1 MDAPSAP
8 SRFRPSPREF
18 RRDQGYEAFARRAV
32 PRGAPH
38 TGRPHDHHRTALP
51 PVVRTWP
58 EQGAVL
64 RALAR
69 LTDGPP
75 LAPRPPAPAGGAALP
90 GPAGRPLATLCP
102 DGEPVAAALL
112 TALAETAARLTGVRR
127 EWLPRTAAAEPGT
140 EGRGFLRARAAL
152 VERTVLRPHWPL
164 FGGLFTALGVPGDA
178 LARYTERLPALT
190 RRPDQL
196 LHTELHRGTVL
207 ITGGDC
213 GPDNGR
219 GPGADNGRDSGPDTG
234 HSSGPDTA
242 RDAGPDT
249 GQGAP
254 RPVLVGWEAAAWGD
268 PLHELATHLV
278 RMRYPDAQRG
288 AVTEAWAAA
297 LAAAR
302 PAAVHGLARDLPH
315 HLGLAR
321 AQDLYT
327 EVMRT
332 AHTLGAEP
340 DPAHLDAAATAVRR
354 ALEAASAP
362 LRLTRLPGPGEIVG
376 ALHRWA
382 TARQGT
388 APHPGWRADPR
399 VPLRPAFG
407 AGAVQKAL
415 LAEGAAPAE
424 HVFKGTAHL
433 NTVVRVPGRAEPV
446 VVRRKL
452 PRTGTRERRFLSEH
466 AVLAAL
472 EAGGSGV
479 GAPRVLALGVSGR
492 GVPAAEVPGE
502 PFAIHTYVGPP
513 GGAPPTHPVAGLL
526 PAEADRL
533 VDQLGALTGVECRQ
547 LDPAAAEADFSVW
560 LRAELVRLVAE
571 LPAESQEAAR
581 ALGLPGAERLGEILA
596 RHRVTAREPVLLHG
610 DLNPWNLVRG
620 PAPGELTVID
630 WEMAMIG
637 DPLYDLVRHLHLTPA
652 RAEIRQR
659 MFRRWEQRLDERY
672 TRGWREDQRVYRW
685 IELVRSA
692 YIDLDRLHT
701 GTGLD
706 APNVARAVDSYAMTL
721 AAAKAALGL
730 PPGPPGVPL
739 PAWIRPGGKKR
750 TAGIFGPV
758 TD

>member
-8 SRFRPSPREF
+8 SRFRPSPREL
-18 RRDQGYEAFARRAV
+18 RRDQGYEAFARRAA
-32 PRGAPH
+32 PRGEPH
-38 TGRPHDHHRTALP
+38 TGRSHDPHRTALP

-58 EQGAVL
+58 EEGAVL

-75 LAPRPPAPAGGAALP
+75 LAPRPPAPAGEAAP
-90 GPAGRPLATLCP
+90 PSPAGRPLAALCP

-127 EWLPRTAAAEPGT
+127 EWLPRTAAAEPGP

-178 LARYTERLPALT
+178 LARYAERLPALT
-190 RRPDQL
+190 RRPGQL
-196 LHTELHRGTVL
+196 LHTELHRGTVR
-207 ITGGDC
+207 ITEWDGGSET
-213 GPDNGR
+213 GR
-219 GPGADNGRDSGPDTG
+219 GPGVHNGHDSGPDTRHDSGPDTG
-234 HSSGPDTA
+234 QA
-242 RDAGPDT
+242 
-249 GQGAP
+249 AP

-278 RMRYPDAQRG
+278 RTRYPAAQEP
-288 AVTEAWAAA
+288 AVVEAWSAA

-332 AHTLGAEP
+332 AHALGAAP
-340 DPAHLDAAATAVRR
+340 DPARLDTAATAVRR
-354 ALEAASAP
+354 ALEAAAEP
-362 LRLTRLPGPGEIVG
+362 LRLTRLPGSGEIVG

-399 VPLRPAFG
+399 LPLGPAFG
-407 AGAVQKAL
+407 AGAVHRAL

-433 NTVVRVPGRAEPV
+433 NTVVRLPGRAEPV

-472 EAGGSGV
+472 ESSGV

-492 GVPAAEVPGE
+492 GVPPAQVPAE

-526 PAEADRL
+526 PAEADHL
-533 VDQLGALTGVECRQ
+533 VDQLGALTRVECRQ

-581 ALGLPGAERLGEILA
+581 ELGLPGAERLGQILA

-659 MFRRWEQRLDERY
+659 MFRRWEQKLGERY
-672 TRGWREDQRVYRW
+672 TRGWQEDQRVYRW

-730 PPGPPGVPL
+730 PPGPPGPPGVPF
-739 PAWIRPGGKKR
+739 PAGIRPGGKKR